1 MTVRSRTSGSGAA
14 SSSHSVGLPAGVQ
27 VGDRL
32 LVGFVNDDTNADPSV
47 PSGPTWVLVGTVQDQ
62 GTGTNHSLS
71 IWTRVATGSDAL
83 TVALTDDVSGDPV
96 AQEAAWTAICLEGDG
111 GAPEFAFNNGP
122 DATSGAITAITPLP
136 SGDYD
141 SIIWVGLDNNGSPSH
156 AITPGAGPLGEGWG
170 SLTTPGTNT
179 AAVVA
184 ASMDRSATG
193 VTGFTPSAVQW
204 SNADQWITAHVVVAQ
219 VSAGPVEK
227 VGSDSGAGAE
237 SGTSSAILTPTGD
250 TGTGTEAGA
259 LALPGADS
267 GIGSEDGYVSEAKL
281 GGDVGEGAETF
292 DSSATVTSGE
302 AATGAEAGDTSATLD
317 PPTDTATGSEGGHIA
332 IPGEDTAVGA
342 DAHAPPTLVTV
353 TTGEETT
360 GTEGGYV
367 ETLYGDL
374 IVSLFVVDPE
384 DGQLIALPD
393 FESLDVSRERN
404 SKGAIR
410 TQYPIDGKAFDL
422 LRSSITDSR
431 DLEFELWTN
440 GTAVGALRGYLQE
453 AAGDDV
459 VADDNGEDGS
469 WQFAGSFLEVRT
481 DETLV
486 FPQDLGP
493 LIVDPDTGELVHT
506 NPRREL
512 IVNADNPGELMTLL
526 LQQAQDRGALTDI
539 EVDFTT
545 THDSNGVPWAGVLT
559 GRFSPGVTYTSI
571 LNKMVQLGL
580 AEWAIVWDWENQRK
594 VFRVWNAEGRGADL
608 TLGPRPVT
616 LRRGRNLLDA
626 PRKWSVRDSA
636 TTMLAAGAEG
646 LYRDTTD
653 ATALARRDRRV
664 EAYTSLNNA
673 VDEEAVLGWAQA
685 QLALVAPGFTSIEHG
700 IGMLPGEPRPIIAFD
715 IGDWVYSVTGI
726 APERLRVV
734 QWTLAIDI
742 NRALAGTV
750 TLNDTVQDALE
761 KLQERLDAI
770 ASGEAVVGTSEPG
783 PQIEDRTPPA
793 MPEGLAASSIA
804 YQDPEMSGGAGGQTL
819 SFVTVGWLP
828 VVTNADGA
836 DSPLVQAA
844 VFILDK
850 MEEELANPEV
860 PDPEQED
867 GGPQYDPIQ
876 ADWTWKGCPQVV
888 RDFADNVQMIWND
901 DGNPPAIAW
910 LTDYIAEQTQV
921 PTAAQD
927 VAGYDVRYAYLGLE
941 QVGGIPSSDPFPEDE
956 RFYYPATPPQGTS
969 ATEYSFGGVEGG
981 SRLRIEVRAFD
992 RAGNYGA
999 WATISHDTAVDATP
1013 PPVPSPPTG
1022 LKTWFRTLD
1031 VPWDGLGSEGE
1042 PMPIDFSHVR
1052 VWVGQGADITVP
1064 TTPGPL
1070 DPTAFDPLATGAQ
1083 YVANLYA
1090 GGTWNVPDLPIGVG
1104 YYAALQSVDYTG
1116 NPSARSDVVGPV
1128 TAEQLFPDDLRD
1140 GIINHPDKIAF
1151 QVVDTQHIVNA
1162 AIVNAL
1168 IADATIE
1175 FAKIASVSAGSI
1187 VTGTLN
1193 ATVTVTGTLATSL
1206 NPGHSRLLFS
1216 AAGLQLYRTT
1226 GASTSVL
1233 VGEWRTSDGS
1243 MLVTGTLRSALSGER
1258 IHIDPEG
1265 SLRFYPPS
1273 GTNFSQITNRA
1284 GEAVWRGPL
1293 DGSQRSGRVNVN
1305 MLGVGI
1311 NFSHENNLLESIRS
1325 EFVLFD
1331 RRMRMTAPF
1340 IALEVDERYSS
1351 PTGGSPNGG
1360 RRIQFS
1366 WLDSNG
1372 DFVSRSGLSYG
1383 IDGSD
1388 YGGFYG
1394 NDTGWKLS
1402 RNGDGHGRFTVT
1414 DGVLG
1419 NYGVAQSDGWET
1431 PSSGEVKTDIED
1443 ARAIL
1448 DPLQTIGDARAV
1460 KFRTVFNPTDPPKI
1474 GVIAEELPEVLHR
1487 PMSGPSGEQ
1496 IAGIEL
1502 GSMIGVLWGA
1512 FGQVLDQQIVSTS
1525 AVAVLQ
1531 RSQLPPGGIFAPGES
1546 REVAV
1551 TWEST
1556 PPAAPTGGFA
1566 QINSAFI
1573 WAGKVT
1579 AWIKTGSTTETGC
1592 TVVFKNIS
1600 NSTVVVNETVD
1611 NLRISATAIGLGLF
1625 TPPYV
1630 PPED

>member
-1 MTVRSRTSGSGAA
+1 MAIRSRTSGSGAS

-32 LVGFVNDDTNADPSV
+32 IVGFVNDQADTSLIDTHPGWTS
-47 PSGPTWVLVGTVQDQ
+47 LGTRAQ
-62 GTGTNHSLS
+62 GSNLALTIL
-71 IWTRVATGSDAL
+71 TRVATGSDAL
-83 TVALTDDVSGDPV
+83 TVNLTS
-96 AQEAAWTAICLEGDG
+96 AQEAAWTISCAEGDG
-111 GAPEFAFNNGP
+111 GTPEAVAFTDGAAALTGAVAP
-122 DATSGAITAITPLP
+122 ITGLP

-141 SIIWVGLDNNGSPSH
+141 SLIFVGIDNNGSPSH
-156 AITPGAGPLGEGWG
+156 TVSAPSGWTN
-170 SLTTPGTNT
+170 LTTPGTNT
-179 AAVVA
+179 AAVVT
-184 ASMDRSATG
+184 ASMQQTAAG
-193 VTGFTPSAVQW
+193 VTGFEPADVTW
-204 SNADQWITAHVVVAQ
+204 SGSDQWAIAHVVMAQ
-219 VSAGPVEK
+219 ASSEPIEK
-227 VGSDSGAGAE
+227 LGADTALGTETGTSTATLTPAADTALGTE
-237 SGTSSAILTPTGD
+237 SGTVSPSGGELAL
-250 TGTGTEAGA
+250 GTE
-259 LALPGADS
+259 S
-267 GIGSEDGYVSEAKL
+267 GYVSEGKL
-281 GGDVGEGAETF
+281 GGETALGTETGTT
-292 DSSATVTSGE
+292 SATVTPPADTALGTE
-302 AATGAEAGDTSATLD
+302 TGTTSATVT
-317 PPTDTATGSEGGHIA
+317 PPPDTAVGTEAGHIA
-332 IPGEDTAVGA
+332 IPGGEEALGT
-342 DAHAPPTLVTV
+342 DAHVPPTLVTV
-353 TTGEETT
+353 TTGEEAL
-360 GTEGGYV
+360 GQEGGYV

-374 IVSLFVVDPE
+374 IVSLFAVDPDTGE
-384 DGQLIALPD
+384 LIALPHC
-393 FESLDVSRERN
+393 ESLDLSRERN
-404 SKGAIR
+404 SKGSVR
-410 TQYPIDGKAFDL
+410 TQYPIDGKDFAL

-440 GTAVGALRGYLQE
+440 GTPIGALRGYLQE

-486 FPQDLGP
+486 WPQDLGP
-493 LIVDPDTGELVHT
+493 LITDPDTGELVHT

-512 IVNADNPGELMTLL
+512 IVNADTPGELMTLL
-526 LQQAQDRGALTDI
+526 LEQAQARGSLTDI
-539 EVDFTT
+539 VADFTT

-559 GRFSPGVTYTSI
+559 GNFSPGVSYTSI
-571 LNKMVQLGL
+571 LNKMVDFGL
-580 AEWAIVWDWENQRK
+580 AEWAIVWDWENQQK
-594 VFRVWNAEGRGADL
+594 VFKVWNAEGRGADL

-646 LYRDTTD
+646 LYQEATD
-653 ATALARRDRRV
+653 ETALARRDRRV
-664 EAYTSLNNA
+664 EAYTSLQNA

-700 IGMLPGEPRPIIAFD
+700 IGMLPGEPRPVIAFD
-715 IGDWVYSVTGI
+715 IGDWVYSMTNTV
-726 APERLRVV
+726 PERLRVV

-750 TLNDTVQDALE
+750 TLNDTVQDAIE
-761 KLQERLDAI
+761 KLRERLDAI

-783 PQIEDRTPPA
+783 PQIVDRTPPA
-793 MPEGLAASSIA
+793 APQGLVASSIA

-819 SFVTVGWLP
+819 SFVTVGWNP
-828 VVTNADGA
+828 VTTNADGA

-860 PDPEQED
+860 PDPEEED
-867 GGPQYDPIQ
+867 GGLQYDPIQ
-876 ADWTWKGCPQVV
+876 EDWTWKNCPQIVQ
-888 RDFADNVQMIWND
+888 DFNDPLLMIWND
-901 DGNPPAIAW
+901 DGNPPAIPW
-910 LTDYIAEQTQV
+910 LTAYIAEASQT

-927 VAGYDVRYAYLGLE
+927 VAGYDVRYSYLGLE

-956 RFYYPATPPQGTS
+956 RFYYPATPPEGTS
-969 ATEYSFGGVEGG
+969 SNQYSFGGVEGG

-999 WATISHDTAVDATP
+999 WSEISHDTEVDATA

-1031 VPWDGLGSEGE
+1031 IPWDGLGVEGE
-1042 PMPIDFSHVR
+1042 PMPIDFSHTR
-1052 VWVGQGADITVP
+1052 VWVSQGADITVP
-1064 TTPGPL
+1064 PEPVVGPV
-1070 DPTAFDPLATGAQ
+1070 PFDPLATGPQ

-1090 GGTWNVPDLPIGVG
+1090 SGTWNVPDLPIGVG
-1104 YYAALQSVDYTG
+1104 YYAALQTVDYTG
-1116 NPSARSDVVGPV
+1116 NASARSVVVGPV
-1128 TAEQLFPDDLRD
+1128 TAQQLVGQDLLDGVIDATKLGPDS
-1140 GIINHPDKIAF
+1140 
-1151 QVVDTQHIVNA
+1151 VDTQHVVNG
-1162 AIVNAL
+1162 AITNAQ
-1168 IADATIE
+1168 IAEATI
-1175 FAKIASVSAGSI
+1175 IAANIGLAQINEAHIQSVNAGSI

-1206 NPGHSRLLFS
+1206 NPGHSRLIFS

-1311 NFSHENNLLESIRS
+1311 NFSHEDNLLESIRS

-1340 IALEVDERYSS
+1340 IAMEVDERYTS
-1351 PTGGSPNGG
+1351 PSGN

-1366 WLDSNG
+1366 WLDNDG
-1372 DFVSRSGLSYG
+1372 NFLSRSGISYG

-1388 YGGFYG
+1388 WGGFYG
-1394 NDTGWKLS
+1394 NDTGIKFARVGGS
-1402 RNGDGHGRFTVT
+1402 SGNDGRVVATTGT
-1414 DGVLG
+1414 LG
-1419 NYGVAQSDGWET
+1419 NYGVFLSDGSDVV
-1431 PSSGEVKTDIED
+1431 SSERAKTDIED
-1443 ARAIL
+1443 ARAVL
-1448 DPLQTIGDARAV
+1448 DPLQTIRDARAR
-1460 KFRTVFNPTDPPKI
+1460 KFRTVWTNPDEDPRI
-1474 GVIAEELPEVLHR
+1474 GVIAEELPEVLQR
-1487 PMSGPSGEQ
+1487 PIGSIPGGPPL
-1496 IAGIEL
+1496 IGIEL
-1502 GSMIGVLWGA
+1502 SSQIGVLWGA
-1512 FGQVLDQQIVSTS
+1512 IGQILDQEIVSTS

-1531 RSQLPPGGIFAPGES
+1531 RSQLPPGGIFAAGES

-1551 TWEST
+1551 AWESA
-1556 PPAAPTGGFA
+1556 PPAAPTGGFV

-1592 TVVFKNIS
+1592 IVVFKNIS
-1600 NSTVVVNETVD
+1600 NSSVVVNETVD

-1630 PPED
+1630 PPEN

>member
-1 MTVRSRTSGSGAA
+1 MTIRSRTSGSGAS

-32 LVGFVNDDTNADPSV
+32 FVGFANDDTTSNPTV
-47 PSGPTWVLVGTVQDQ
+47 PSGPSWTLVGTVQDQ

-71 IWTRVATGSDAL
+71 VWTRVATGTDSL
-83 TVALTDDVSGDPV
+83 TVELSA
-96 AQEAAWTAICLEGDG
+96 AQEAQWVAICLEGDG
-111 GAPEFAFNNGP
+111 GAPQFAFADGP
-122 DATSGAITAITPLP
+122 NANAAPVTAITGLT
-136 SGDYD
+136 SGNYD
-141 SIIWVGLDNNGSPSH
+141 SIIFLALDNG
-156 AITPGAGPLGEGWG
+156 GATTHPVTADVGPLAEGWG
-170 SLTTPGTNT
+170 NLVTPAATTH
-179 AAVVA
+179 VVLCR
-184 ASMDRSATG
+184 SMDRSATA
-193 VTGFTPSAVQW
+193 VTGFAPTASIEW
-204 SNADQWITAHVVVAQ
+204 TGTTEQWITAHVVVPQ

-227 VGSDSGAGAE
+227 L
-237 SGTSSAILTPTGD
+237 GTD
-250 TGTGTEAGA
+250 TALGTEAGTSTA
-259 LALPGADS
+259 TLTPAADTALGTEAGTVSPSGGELALGTES
-267 GIGSEDGYVSEAKL
+267 GYVSESKL
-281 GGDVGEGAETF
+281 GGDTALGTETGTT
-292 DSSATVTSGE
+292 SATVTPPADTALG
-302 AATGAEAGDTSATLD
+302 TEAGTTSATVT
-317 PPTDTATGSEGGHIA
+317 PGPDTAVGTEAGHIA
-332 IPGEDTAVGA
+332 IPGGEEALGT
-342 DAHAPPTLVTV
+342 DAHVPPTLVTV
-353 TTGEETT
+353 TTGEEAL
-360 GTEGGYV
+360 GQEGGYV

-374 IVSLFVVDPE
+374 IVSLFVVHPE
-384 DGQLIALPD
+384 TSELVALPHL
-393 FESLDVSRERN
+393 ESLDISRERN
-404 SKGAIR
+404 SKGSVR
-410 TQYPIDGKAFDL
+410 TQYPINGKDFAL

-440 GTAVGALRGYLQE
+440 GTSIGALRGYLQE
-453 AAGDDV
+453 ASGDDV

-486 FPQDLGP
+486 WPQDLGP
-493 LIVDPDTGELVHT
+493 LITDPDTGELVHT

-512 IVNADNPGELMTLL
+512 IVNADTPGELMTLL
-526 LQQAQDRGALTDI
+526 LQQAQARGSLTDI
-539 EVDFTT
+539 VADFTT

-559 GRFSPGVTYTSI
+559 GNFSPGVSYTSI
-571 LNKMVQLGL
+571 LNKMVDFGL
-580 AEWAIVWDWENQRK
+580 IEWAIVWDWENQRK
-594 VFRVWNAEGRGADL
+594 VFKVWNAEGRGADL

-626 PRKWSVRDSA
+626 PHKWSVRDSA

-685 QLALVAPGFTSIEHG
+685 QLALVAPGFTSISHG
-700 IGMLPGEPRPIIAFD
+700 IGMLPGEPRPVIAFD
-715 IGDWVYSVTGI
+715 IGDWVYSVTSTV
-726 APERLRVV
+726 PERLRVV

-742 NRALAGTV
+742 NRSLSGTV
-750 TLNDTVQDALE
+750 TLNDTVQNAIERL
-761 KLQERLDAI
+761 KRRLDAI

-793 MPEGLAASSIA
+793 APDGLVASSIA

-819 SFVTVGWLP
+819 SFVTVGWN
-828 VVTNADGA
+828 VVTTNADGA

-860 PDPEQED
+860 PDPEEED
-867 GGPQYDPIQ
+867 GGSDYDPIQ
-876 ADWTWKGCPQVV
+876 GDWTWKNCPQIVQ
-888 RDFADNVQMIWND
+888 DFNDPLLMLWND
-901 DGNPPAIAW
+901 DGNPDAMTW
-910 LTDYIAEQTQV
+910 LADYIAEASQT

-927 VAGYDVRYAYLGLE
+927 VAGYDVRYSYLGLE

-956 RFYYPATPPQGTS
+956 RFYHPATPPEGTS
-969 ATEYSFGGVEGG
+969 SNQYSFGGVEGG

-999 WATISHDTAVDATP
+999 WSEISHDTAVDATP

-1042 PMPIDFSHVR
+1042 PMPIDFSHTR
-1052 VWVGQGADITVP
+1052 VWVSQGADITMPPEPVAGP
-1064 TTPGPL
+1064 TQ
-1070 DPTAFDPLATGAQ
+1070 FDPLETGPQ
-1083 YVANLYA
+1083 WVANLYA

-1104 YYAALQSVDYTG
+1104 YYAALQTIDYTG
-1116 NPSARSDVVGPV
+1116 NASARSAVVGPV
-1128 TAEQLFPDDLRD
+1128 TAQQLVGQDLLD
-1140 GIINHPDKIAF
+1140 GVIDATKLGPNS
-1151 QVVDTQHIVNA
+1151 VDTQHVVNG
-1162 AIVNAL
+1162 AITNAQ
-1168 IADATIE
+1168 IANATI
-1175 FAKIASVSAGSI
+1175 IAANIGLAQINTAHIQEISAGVIS
-1187 VTGTLN
+1187 TGTLT
-1193 ATVTVTGTLATSL
+1193 ATVILGGSFWTST
-1206 NPGHSRLLFS
+1206 NPSVNRMGFS
-1216 AAGLQLYRTT
+1216 AGGLQMFR
-1226 GASTSVL
+1226 GVEL
-1233 VGEWRTSDGS
+1233 VGEWKVSDGS
-1243 MLVTGTLRSALSGER
+1243 MLVTGTYRSGTSGPR
-1258 IHIDPEG
+1258 IHINPNGTIEM
-1265 SLRFYPPS
+1265 FPTS
-1273 GTNFSQITNRA
+1273 GTNRSTIRNES
-1284 GEAVWRGPL
+1284 GEMVWRGPV

-1305 MLGVGI
+1305 ILGVGI
-1311 NFSHENNLLESIRS
+1311 NFSKENDLLENIRA
-1325 EFVLFD
+1325 ELLVLD
-1331 RRMRMTAPF
+1331 RQTRLTAPF
-1340 IALEVDERYSS
+1340 HNIQVDERYTN
-1351 PTGGSPNGG
+1351 PAGGN

-1383 IDGSD
+1383 LDSSD

-1419 NYGVAQSDGWET
+1419 NYGVAQSDGWEQ
-1431 PSSGEVKTDIED
+1431 PSSGSVKEDVED

-1448 DPLQTIGDARAV
+1448 DPLETIRNARAR
-1460 KFRTVFNPTDPPKI
+1460 KFRTVFGDPAEAPKV

-1487 PMSGPSGEQ
+1487 PMTGASGEP
-1496 IAGIEL
+1496 IAGIDL
-1502 GSMIGVLWGA
+1502 GSQIGVLWGA
-1512 FGQVLDQQIVSTS
+1512 IGQILDQEIVSTS
-1525 AVAVLQ
+1525 AVAILQ
-1531 RSQLPPGGIFAPGES
+1531 RSQLPPGGIFAAGES
-1546 REVAV
+1546 REVTVA
-1551 TWEST
+1551 WEST
-1556 PPAAPTGGFA
+1556 PPVAPTGGFV

-1592 TVVFKNIS
+1592 VVVFKNIS
-1600 NSTVVVNETVD
+1600 SSTVVVNETVD